1 MNLKP
6 LNNRVVVAP
15 KESDKE
21 SKGGIIIPDSSQN
34 KPSKGKVLSI
44 GDGKLLDNGERA
56 EMSVKEGDIVIFSKY
71 SGTEVELDDSTV
83 LVLTEDDILCIC

>member
-6 LNNRVVVAP
+6 LNNRVVAAP